1 MRENLEKFVEIAER
15 MYDLDT
21 EVYQCVGSSLGRV
34 FAPDRRTC
42 VENLVNIMA
51 EQPQGHLVRSEL
63 AMISNMARTIR
74 NKEDKSRLMREYDAI
89 LKEIALLPTSFGK
102 VDIVNEKRARL
113 NTANLHQKFKE
124 DDHMVICIGRTQG
137 SAGNDIGFALADALK
152 INYYDVEIFS
162 EVLKRLE
169 VEREEA
175 YGIHDHDNHKHVVMD
190 NKYQKGFD
198 EPHGIRQRFKEFNRY
213 HGLTKADAI
222 FFNQSDLICQKAKEE
237 DFIVM
242 GRCADV
248 ILANNHI
255 PHVSIFITAPFE
267 QRVRRIM
274 EVQGITYK
282 KAARQLKKLDKR
294 HERYFRAYTGL
305 KWGAAENYDICFNSA
320 SYGIEESV
328 EVIERM
334 LNKHLHSGS

>member
-1 MRENLEKFVEIAER
+1 MKENLEKCTAIAER

-21 EVYQCVGSSLGRV
+21 EVYRCVGSSLGRV
-34 FAPDRRTC
+34 FTADKGIC
-42 VENLVNIMA
+42 VENLVNLMI
-51 EQPQGHLVRSEL
+51 EQPQGHLIRSEM

-74 NKEDKSRLMREYDAI
+74 SKEDKSRLMREYDAI
-89 LKEIALLPTSFGK
+89 LKEIATLPTGFGK
-102 VDIVNEKRARL
+102 IDIVNEKRARL
-113 NTANLHQKFKE
+113 NTANLHQKFKK

-152 INYYDVEIFS
+152 INYYDVEIFN

-169 VEREEA
+169 IEREES
-175 YGIHDHDNHKHVVMD
+175 YGIHDHGSDQQPVME
-190 NKYQKGFD
+190 NKYQKGF
-198 EPHGIRQRFKEFNRY
+198 ESPHGIKQRFKEFNRY
-213 HGLTKADAI
+213 HGLTKADAL
-222 FFNQSDLICQKAKEE
+222 FFNLSDLICQKAKEE

-267 QRVRRIM
+267 QRVRRM
-274 EVQGITYK
+274 MDVRGINYK
-282 KAARQLKKLDKR
+282 QAARQLKKLDKK
-294 HERYFRAYTGL
+294 HERYFHNYTGL

-328 EVIERM
+328 EIIERM
-334 LNKHLHSGS
+334 LNQHLGQ